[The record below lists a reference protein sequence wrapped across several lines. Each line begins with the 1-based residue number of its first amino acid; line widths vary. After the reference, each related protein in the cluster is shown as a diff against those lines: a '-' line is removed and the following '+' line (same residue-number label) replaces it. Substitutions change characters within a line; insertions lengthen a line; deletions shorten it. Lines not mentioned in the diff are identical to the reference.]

1 MDEPS
6 IADPSVIAPTQ
17 SPSPVAADRRRPGR
31 VNYTNPTLVDL
42 LRAPPDATAEPAE
55 TVEEPE
61 DGLAP
66 ARGIV
71 LGVMIGAVMWGMLAA
86 SLWFWLS
93 H

>member
-6 IADPSVIAPTQ
+6 IADSPVIAPTP
-17 SPSPVAADRRRPGR
+17 SPSPAAVADRRRPGR
-31 VNYTNPTLVDL
+31 VNYTSPTLVDM
-42 LRAPPDATAEPAE
+42 LRGQPDATAEPAE
-55 TVEEPE
+55 ATDELE

-71 LGVMIGAVMWGMLAA
+71 LGVMIGAVMWGTLAA
-86 SLWFWLS
+86 FLWFWL